1 MGYGLFDILNIISY
15 SSHIDKVNTLN
26 QSYSEINSIE
36 TCPWNTFYN
45 IKKYRPFEY
54 VDLEHI
60 LKTIY

>member
-26 QSYSEINSIE
+26 QSYGEINSIE
-36 TCPWNTFYN
+36 TCPWNTFCS
-45 IKKYRPFEY
+45 IKICRPFEC
-54 VDLEHI
+54 VDLEYI